1 MRIFFTPSK
10 LIVATTSVF
19 TERRSYFD
27 DTQAGTGN
35 CRSCWTICGSSP
47 STGAEMRNCGDR
59 QLLILSSP
67 FYLSSVSN
75 SLKKLSFYIAD
86 AHFKRLRK
94 TIILSCACYC
104 VRLSRECLQRSES
117 AYKLP
122 IFTYN
127 SFCNESTVKTERE
140 SKASKDKDPLSEM
153 STTIFKAR

>member
-1 MRIFFTPSK
+1 MLQQPQSSLKEGLTLMIP
-10 LIVATTSVF
+10 VQA
-19 TERRSYFD
+19 
-27 DTQAGTGN
+27 QAGTGN

-47 STGAEMRNCGDR
+47 STGAEMRNCEDR
-59 QLLILSSP
+59 QLLAPLFTYHQFP
-67 FYLSSVSN
+67 MR
-75 SLKKLSFYIAD
+75 LKKLSFYIAD

-94 TIILSCACYC
+94 TIFLSCGCYC